1 MKNLLFAVL
10 AVAFAFVP
18 VFLAQQDGTTSPI
31 TKVEVLEEGVYKY
44 EGASKGFV
52 TFDHN
57 MHKEAL
63 DQDCSSCH
71 DAKPAKIDVS
81 SMSAG
86 HGLCSGCHDEVEDMK
101 NVAGCAMC
109 HSK

>member
-10 AVAFAFVP
+10 AVVFAFVP
-18 VFLAQQDGTTSPI
+18 VFLAQQDGTTAPI

-44 EGASKGFV
+44 EGATKGFV
-52 TFDHN
+52 KFDHN
-57 MHKEAL
+57 MHVEAL
-63 DQDCSSCH
+63 EDDCSSCH
-71 DAKPAKIDVS
+71 EGEPAKIDVS

-86 HGLCSGCHDEVEDMK
+86 HGLCGSCHEQVDDMQ
-101 NVAGCAMC
+101 ACATC